1 METEEFLAYETARAN
16 VFRLLS
22 ECYLMPSQHML
33 GNIHDL
39 ADMLNFVCPEVARPS
54 RQLESIC
61 KHDCE
66 IEQIKVDYARL
77 FVGPYTLLAPPYGS
91 VYLEGQHRVMGNS
104 TLDVMK
110 GYMEVGL
117 SISEDFRDA
126 PDHISAELEFMYYLV
141 LKEIEA
147 IAGGEYTIAADYL
160 EKQKCFLESHLGVW
174 ISEFSARVM
183 EGAETEFY
191 RTLSAITGGF
201 VRRNQEGMLQ
211 ISWQQID
218 ELIS

>member
-1 METEEFLAYETARAN
+1 MKTEDFLAYETARAN
-16 VFRLLS
+16 VFRLLA
-22 ECYLMPSQHML
+22 EFYLMPGQDML
-33 GNIHDL
+33 EKVHDL
-39 ADMLNFVCPEVARPS
+39 ADMLKSVCPEVLPHI
-54 RQLESIC
+54 RQLKSVC
-61 KHDCE
+61 RHGSD

-77 FVGPYTLLAPPYGS
+77 FVGPYTVLAPPYGS
-91 VYLEGQHRVMGNS
+91 VYLECQRRVMGNS

-147 IAGGEYTIAADYL
+147 IAGGDYTIAADYL
-160 EKQKCFLESHLGVW
+160 EKQKCFLENHLGVW

-191 RTLSAITGGF
+191 RTLSSITGGF

-211 ISWQQID
+211 ISLQRIN
-218 ELIS
+218 EFIS

>member
-1 METEEFLAYETARAN
+1 
-16 VFRLLS
+16 
-22 ECYLMPSQHML
+22 ML

-39 ADMLNFVCPEVARPS
+39 AEMLKSVCPEVARPS

-147 IAGGEYTIAADYL
+147 IAGGDYTIASDYL
-160 EKQKCFLESHLGVW
+160 EKQKCFLENHLGVW
-174 ISEFSARVM
+174 ISKFSTRVM
-183 EGAETEFY
+183 ENAHTEFY
-191 RTLSAITGGF
+191 RALGTVTAQF
-201 VRRNQEGMLQ
+201 VRANQEEMLR
-211 ISWQQID
+211 ISLRRID